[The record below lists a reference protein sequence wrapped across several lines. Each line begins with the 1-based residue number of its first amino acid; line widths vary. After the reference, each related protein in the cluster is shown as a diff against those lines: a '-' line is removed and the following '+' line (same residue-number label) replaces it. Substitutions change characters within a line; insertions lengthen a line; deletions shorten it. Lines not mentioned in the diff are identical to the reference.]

1 MAVLAFL
8 VAAPMWAQS
17 TVATGSIQGTVT
29 DPNDAVVANASI
41 TITNAATGEVKKV
54 SSTSSGTF
62 ASGALIPG
70 DYQVRVEAPGFQ
82 TVVTKVAVQVGVITS
97 GNTRLAVGKTS
108 EIVEV
113 AGSAV
118 QVNTDQATVQ
128 GVLTAQQID
137 NLPIN
142 GRNFLDLAQLE
153 PGVQIQDGG
162 NFDPTKNGYSS
173 ISFGG
178 RFGRTAR
185 IEVDGVDIS
194 DETVGTTT
202 QNIPAGAIEQFQISQ
217 SSLDLSTELTSS
229 GAVNVVTRSGS
240 NKWHGEAFYLFRD
253 HTLAATLGDHDI
265 PFQRNQFGGRLGG
278 PILKN
283 KLFFFVDAERIKQD
297 LFNQVAT
304 GSPFTSLA
312 GGFNSPFHDT
322 DGIAKLDW
330 QINNNY
336 HAFYRFSYEQNRAVK
351 AFVSNAFQPFA
362 NVDNTP
368 AHVAGLDFTTGSF
381 THQIRFGYTKFRNGI
396 TDAVAGSNI
405 LDPAPGIELAIGGDP
420 FCIGIAF
427 DPFCSGPNFL
437 APQQTYQA
445 NHQIKYD
452 GSKTIGAHILR
463 YGFGYNHIQGGGF
476 AKFLGL
482 APAVSSPASGVTIS
496 NAFPGGASNPLNYPA
511 TNVTLGNGI
520 GFSSEKP
527 AFGLPAGGLG
537 PDDRVTWY
545 AGDSW
550 KIKPN
555 LTLTYGLRYV
565 RDTGRTD
572 SDLGTIPCSALF
584 ANGQPPSTLSPAD
597 VAALQAQCAS
607 AGSVLDMFGPG
618 LGKPVKQPNGN
629 FAPQFGFAWDPA
641 SHGKTVIRGGIGLY
655 YENSI
660 FNNNL
665 FDRPGR
671 LQQGLFL
678 NFATACSNGAAS
690 PVALPGGGTVTPT
703 FCGQPIGTAAPAVIA
718 LQKQFQAA
726 TIAAGPSSNNAF
738 IGNALS
744 GFTSVVLFDP
754 NYKTPRSVQMNI
766 GMEHQLWKGVV
777 LSADYVRN
785 VQTHSLLAIDVNHV
799 GDARFFNKNAAQA
812 AVAATLA
819 NCGAAT
825 VNQAIVNCPTNPT
838 GQPGPYTPRPA
849 TMADFIFNGL
859 GSGAETCGGA
869 PCPTAAFGG
878 KNSRLGVLQMLEPSG
893 RSVYNGLQTSLKANV
908 SNPIKGIKNF
918 SWQVSYSLSSYIGT
932 AKDGDFINT
941 AIDNND
947 PAHFIGPNA
956 LDRKHQL
963 SFGGY
968 VDLPW
973 SFRFGAVSHF
983 YSPLPVSLFLPTTGA
998 GIFATDVTG
1007 DGSGDGTGVYPV
1019 GDLLPGTNV
1028 GAFGRSI
1035 PAGNLNQVINNYNN
1049 TQANTPTPAGQVLIQ
1064 NGILTLAQL
1073 QALGG
1078 VQQSIALAPNGQVGL
1093 DWLKALD
1100 LKLSWPKKV
1109 TESFTI
1115 EPSVA
1120 VFNAMNFAN
1129 FDAPGGALTGILGGG
1144 PGSVNGTTMA
1154 DRNNGLAATRIGVGS
1169 GVFSLGAP
1177 RVIEFGLRLT
1187 F

>member
-1 MAVLAFL
+1 MFMREIFHKRGMVVLSCMAVLTFL
-8 VAAPMWAQS
+8 LATPMWGQS
-17 TVATGSIQGTVT
+17 TISTGSIQGTVT
-29 DPNDAVVANASI
+29 DPNDAVVPNATV
-41 TITNAATGEVKKV
+41 TIKNSATGETKKV
-54 SSTSSGTF
+54 TTSSSGTF

-70 DYQVRVEAPGFQ
+70 EYEVRIEAQGFQ
-82 TVVTKVAVQVGVITS
+82 TTVTKFAIQVGVITS
-97 GNTRLAVGKTS
+97 GNTRLTVGKTS
-108 EIVEV
+108 ELVEV
-113 AGSAV
+113 TGSAV
-118 QVNTDQATVQ
+118 QVNTEQATLQ

-202 QNIPAGAIEQFQISQ
+202 QNIPASAIDQFQISQ

-229 GAVNVVTRSGS
+229 GAVNVVTRSGT

-253 HTLAATLGDHDI
+253 HSIAANITDHDVA
-265 PFQRNQFGGRLGG
+265 FQRNQFGGRLGG
-278 PILKN
+278 PIIKN

-297 LFNQVAT
+297 LFNPVAS
-304 GSPFTSLA
+304 GDAFTSLS
-312 GGFNSPFHDT
+312 GGFNSPFRDT

-330 QINNNY
+330 QINSNY

-351 AFVSNAFQPFA
+351 AFVPNSFQPFA

-368 AHVAGLDFTTGSF
+368 AHVVGLDFTTGSF
-381 THQIRFGYTKFRNGI
+381 THQIRYGYTKFRNGI

-405 LDPAPGIELAIGGDP
+405 FNPAPGVELAIGDDP
-420 FCIGIAF
+420 FCLGNAQ
-427 DPFCSGPNFL
+427 DAFCSGPNFL
-437 APQQTYQA
+437 APQKTYQQ
-445 NHQIKYD
+445 NNQVKYD
-452 GSKTIGAHILR
+452 GSKTVGAHILR
-463 YGFGYNHIQGGGF
+463 YGFGFNHIQGGGL
-476 AKFLGL
+476 AEFLGL
-482 APAVSSPASGVTIS
+482 APAVSSATVANGGTVFNTF
-496 NAFPGGASNPLNYPA
+496 AGGASNPLNYA
-511 TNVTLGNGI
+511 ADTVFLGNGI

-527 AFGLPAGGLG
+527 AFGLPGGGLG
-537 PDDRVTWY
+537 PDDRISWYVGDTW
-545 AGDSW
+545 
-550 KIKPN
+550 KFKPN

-572 SDLGTIPCSALF
+572 SDLGPIPCSQLNP
-584 ANGQPPSTLSPAD
+584 ANA
-597 VAALQAQCAS
+597 AALNA
-607 AGSVLDMFGPG
+607 AGTPCTTNILDLWGPG
-618 LGKPVKQPNGN
+618 LGRAVNQPNNN
-629 FAPQFGFAWDPA
+629 FAPQFGFVWDPT
-641 SHGKTVIRGGIGLY
+641 SHSKTVIRGGIGLY

-665 FDRPGR
+665 FNRPGR

-678 NFATACSNGAAS
+678 NLPLACSGGAPA

-703 FCGQPIGTAAPAVIA
+703 FCGQAIGTAAPAIIA
-718 LQKQFQAA
+718 LQKQLQAA
-726 TIAAGPSSNNAF
+726 TIAAGPASNPAF
-738 IGNALS
+738 VGNSLS
-744 GFTSVVLFDP
+744 AFGGIVLFHPD
-754 NYKTPRSVQMNI
+754 YQTPRSVQMNI
-766 GMEHQLWKGVV
+766 GVEHQLSKGIVV
-777 LSADYVRN
+777 SADYVRN
-785 VQTHSLLAIDVNHV
+785 VQTHSLLAIDQNHV
-799 GDARFFNKNAAQA
+799 GDVRFFNKAAAQNAVAVTNAAFGCGTVDCA
-812 AVAATLA
+812 IGAGAT
-819 NCGAAT
+819 
-825 VNQAIVNCPTNPT
+825 I
-838 GQPGPYTPRPA
+838 
-849 TMADFIFNGL
+849 ADYIGNGL
-859 GSGAETCGGA
+859 GSGTEVSGCLGG

-878 KNSRLGVLQMLEPSG
+878 KNPNLGVLQMLQSVG

-908 SNPIKGIKNF
+908 NNPVRGIKNL
-918 SWQVSYSLSSYIGT
+918 SWQVSYSLSSYIGA

-941 AIDNND
+941 ATDNNN
-947 PAHFIGPNA
+947 PTHFIGPNA
-956 LDRKHQL
+956 LDRKHQI

-968 VDLPW
+968 VDLPG

-983 YSPLPVSLFLPTTGA
+983 YSPLPVTLLLPTNGA
-998 GIFATDVTG
+998 GIFSTDVTG
-1007 DGSGDGTGVYPV
+1007 DGSGDGSGVYPL

-1028 GAFGRSI
+1028 GAFGRSVS
-1035 PAGNLNQVINNYNN
+1035 AGTLNQVIGNYNA
-1049 TQANTPTPAGQVLIQ
+1049 TQANTPTPAGQVLIS
-1064 NGILTLAQL
+1064 NGVLTLAQL

-1078 VQQSIALAPNGQVGL
+1078 VQQPISLAPDGQTGL

-1109 TESFTI
+1109 TEGFTI

-1120 VFNAMNFAN
+1120 VFNALNFSN
-1129 FDAPGGALTGILGGG
+1129 FDAPGNTLSGILGGG
-1144 PGSVNGTTMA
+1144 AGSVNGTTLR
-1154 DRNNGLAATRIGVGS
+1154 DRNTGNGVTTRVGVGS